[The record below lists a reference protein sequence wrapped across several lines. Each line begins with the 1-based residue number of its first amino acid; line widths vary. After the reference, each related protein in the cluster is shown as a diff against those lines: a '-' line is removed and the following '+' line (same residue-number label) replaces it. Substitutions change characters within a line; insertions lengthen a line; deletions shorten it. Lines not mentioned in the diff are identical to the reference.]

1 MKLFLKLILIFLIAL
16 MLQQIFPKISFLG
29 GLKVPFFTSIML
41 YSCFRLDDKK
51 AWICTIVTAFIYDS
65 LEPGPY
71 GPTLLAYPLIT
82 YLILKYRRNLFH
94 NGLITQVICGGLTG
108 VITTIIAAFIYLIT
122 DIRPLNYLFLKIIG
136 SLLLGAITLPICSK
150 ILSEFIPSQERGG

>member
-1 MKLFLKLILIFLIAL
+1 MKLFLKLILIFLIAS

-29 GLKVPFFTSIML
+29 GLKIPFFTSIML

-51 AWICTIVTAFIYDS
+51 AWICSIITAFIYDS

-71 GPTLLAYPLIT
+71 GPTLLAYPFIT

-136 SLLLGAITLPICSK
+136 SLLLGAITLPVCSK

>member
-1 MKLFLKLILIFLIAL
+1 MKLFLKLILIFLIAS

-29 GLKVPFFTSIML
+29 GLKIPFFTSIML

-136 SLLLGAITLPICSK
+136 SLLLGAITLPVCSK

>member
-1 MKLFLKLILIFLIAL
+1 
-16 MLQQIFPKISFLG
+16 MLL
-29 GLKVPFFTSIML
+29 
-41 YSCFRLDDKK
+41 SCVRLDDKK
-51 AWICTIVTAFIYDS
+51 AWICSIITAFIYDS

-71 GPTLLAYPLIT
+71 GPTLLAYPFIT

-136 SLLLGAITLPICSK
+136 SLLLGAITLPVCSK

>member
-1 MKLFLKLILIFLIAL
+1 MKLYFKLILIFLIAS

-29 GLKVPFFTSIML
+29 GLKVPFFSSIML

-51 AWICTIVTAFIYDS
+51 AWICSIIAAFIYDS

-71 GPTLLAYPLIT
+71 GPTLLSYPLIT
-82 YLILKYRRNLFH
+82 FLILKYRRNLFH
-94 NGLITQVICGGLTG
+94 NGLITQVICGSLCG
-108 VITTIIAAFIYLIT
+108 VITTLLAAFIYFIA
-122 DIRPLNYLFLKIIG
+122 DIRPLNYLFLKIFG
-136 SLLLGAITLPICSK
+136 SLLLGAITFPICSK